1 MKRLTYILIALLVGA
16 PSYAQ
21 TVLSLEDCRNMAVRN
36 DVQLRNSQ
44 LDMLSARA
52 QKQEAFAEYFPS
64 VSISSFGFWSLD
76 PMLEI
81 GVKDILGDNE
91 LSDKVSGIVNEYAP
105 QLGLSPVY
113 STLQYG
119 YSASV
124 MAMQPLYAGGRIAAG
139 NRLADLGVEAA
150 QVQHE
155 MTLRDRMLSVE
166 SSYWQVVALD
176 EKMKTLEFMS
186 GMLDTLYNN
195 VTVAVN
201 AGVAVDTDLMQVQLK
216 RSELQG
222 GILQLRGSLRLAKMS
237 LLNSI
242 GQEYCMTP
250 ALADTLKPFIDDIM
264 LADSLGCLRPPADY
278 YVPEEEMAAGMDE
291 VKLLNVAVEAKRLEK
306 KMALGEALPQI
317 AVGASYGYSHVV
329 NSRFN
334 GTAFAMIQIPIS
346 DWGKISR
353 RMERMDYQMQKAQ
366 NDKEHISSQLILQVR
381 QLWLTLTV
389 AWDAFLLSCD
399 AVQQAQIIVERQSA
413 NYSAG
418 LITLSEL
425 LQAQSA
431 LQQAVESRLEAQI
444 AYSEA
449 LSAYQAR
456 K

>member
-124 MAMQPLYAGGRIAAG
+124 MAMQPLYAGGRISAG

>member
-1 MKRLTYILIALLVGA
+1 
-16 PSYAQ
+16 
-21 TVLSLEDCRNMAVRN
+21 MAVRN

-124 MAMQPLYAGGRIAAG
+124 MAMQPLYAGGRISAG

>member
-124 MAMQPLYAGGRIAAG
+124 MAMQPLYAGGRISAG

-201 AGVAVDTDLMQVQLK
+201 AGVAVDTDLMQVQFK